1 MSETKP
7 ANQGAGGAISKAIQ
21 RKATLLSVLTS
32 PRAWMRF
39 FKDKKAPLF
48 PKVMAVLA
56 FAYVVSPVDA
66 VPEIAVPIAG
76 FLDDLGV
83 ATFAATWLAS
93 VAAKYQNAS
102 IEGASAPADPS
113 STNG

>member
-1 MSETKP
+1 MSEIKP
-7 ANQGAGGAISKAIQ
+7 ANKGAEGAVSKAIQ

-39 FKDKKAPLF
+39 FKDKKAPLL
-48 PKVMAVLA
+48 PKVIAVAA

-66 VPEIAVPIAG
+66 VPEIFVPIAG
-76 FLDDLGV
+76 VLDDLGV

-93 VAAKYQNAS
+93 VAAKYQNAAEPS
-102 IEGASAPADPS
+102 DAAPSEAPP
-113 STNG
+113 TG